1 MSNIT
6 NKDGEEGEKGIGG
19 ENAFI
24 LDNDIYKVYYSD
36 AKP

>member
-6 NKDGEEGEKGIGG
+6 NDDGEEDKNGIVG

-24 LDNDIYKVYYSD
+24 LNNNIYKVYYSD